1 MKVAINE
8 AFDLPKLS
16 ASPIPVSYKLL
27 DNPQE
32 TLGNKSEVLE
42 ELLFS
47 FRNDNRLI
55 LALIENCPKEKD
67 KSQYEL
73 LSRFLVHN
81 FYENI
86 LNSTFVQ
93 EEMLV
98 LFYLLLEELIY
109 KGEVTTNKKGENHY
123 LGGTFLFEMFRSLS
137 LKEDINDA
145 CSLLIFFPSG
155 NILTIEVFLL
165 ILFKIVS

>member
-1 MKVAINE
+1 MLNQINKNLQNFYKMKVAINE

-67 KSQYEL
+67 KSQHEL

-98 LFYLLLEELIY
+98 LFYFEFLGNLERA
-109 KGEVTTNKKGENHY
+109 K
-123 LGGTFLFEMFRSLS
+123 
-137 LKEDINDA
+137 A
-145 CSLLIFFPSG
+145 
-155 NILTIEVFLL
+155 
-165 ILFKIVS
+165 

>member
-67 KSQYEL
+67 KSQHEL

-109 KGEVTTNKKGENHY
+109 KGEVTTNKQGENHY

-137 LKEDINDA
+137 LKEDIRA
-145 CSLLIFFPSG
+145 YLSV
-155 NILTIEVFLL
+155 ILTSKS
-165 ILFKIVS
+165 LFSL